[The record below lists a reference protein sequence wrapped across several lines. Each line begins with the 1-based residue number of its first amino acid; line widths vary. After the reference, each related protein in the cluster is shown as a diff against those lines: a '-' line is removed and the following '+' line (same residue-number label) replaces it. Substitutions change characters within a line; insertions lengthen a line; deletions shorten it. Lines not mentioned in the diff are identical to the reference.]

1 MSSGR
6 SWQAQGGAVTTCW
19 HSVREW
25 AAAHSTLI
33 LLSTVLLVALGLRLA
48 FTFRSP
54 VLVTKDSLEYVQPGF
69 GLVFG
74 QGFELAQRRTPVYPA
89 FIAGIMA
96 LSGQDL
102 SAIVFFQ
109 HLIGV
114 ATAAMVFAIG
124 LLTAGPAI
132 ATVAGLLFALSSPQL
147 IYEHYVIT
155 EPVFTFVLVASVL
168 TMIVAVKR
176 DRWQWYA
183 LAGLL
188 IGVAALT
195 RPVAQ
200 VLIPLVPAYLWLV
213 FRSWRRA
220 AVGTLVIWGVTALM
234 LLPWTLRNQREYGTA
249 ETTSTG
255 RFLISRSVKHERN
268 FVFYVDN
275 EPVRP
280 EESPSRR
287 RARQIAQDVTD
298 KRPAPGQV
306 YQRVRDELALT
317 EAQTDA
323 LLRDIA
329 LEAIRKDP
337 ALYLEGTVEMLG
349 ELWLGAKKD
358 EQLSWH
364 LEEHDQPRVANQW
377 GPLATMLKAPTPAEQ
392 REIPTAERLSQI
404 FRPTWVMR
412 PLAVLFLVGAA
423 ASLSARWRPAAWL
436 TLVAAVQLLASTAL
450 VGEVPRYRYPVD
462 PFIWIVSGIGVAAAV
477 VAARSMAR
485 RLGGFRRADARA
497 RGIVTSRV
505 SS

>member
-1 MSSGR
+1 VRAWVSS
-6 SWQAQGGAVTTCW
+6 
-19 HSVREW
+19 
-25 AAAHSTLI
+25 HSTL
-33 LLSTVLLVALGLRLA
+33 LLLCTVIVVALGLRLA

-54 VLVTKDSLEYVQPGF
+54 VFVTKDSLEYVQPGY

-74 QGFELAQRRTPVYPA
+74 QGFELAQRRTPMYPA
-89 FIAGIMA
+89 FIAGVMA
-96 LSGQDL
+96 LAGQDL

-109 HLIGV
+109 HLLGA
-114 ATAAMVFAIG
+114 ATAAMVFGIG
-124 LLTAGPAI
+124 FLTAGPVI
-132 ATVAGLLFALSSPQL
+132 ATAVGLLFALSSPQL

-155 EPVFTFVLVASVL
+155 EPVFTFLLVASVL
-168 TMIVAVKR
+168 TMILAVRR
-176 DRWQWYA
+176 DRWTWYA

-188 IGVAALT
+188 IGLAALT

-200 VLIPLVPAYLWLV
+200 VLIPLVPLYLWLGL
-213 FRSWRRA
+213 RSWRRA
-220 AVGTLVIWGVTALM
+220 AVGTLVVWGVAAL
-234 LLPWTLRNQREYGTA
+234 LLAPWTLRNQREYGTA

-268 FVFYVDN
+268 FVFFVEN

-280 EESPSRR
+280 DESPERR
-287 RARQIAQDVTD
+287 RARQIAQDVTE

-306 YQRVRDELALT
+306 YQRVRDELRLT

-337 ALYLEGTVEMLG
+337 LLYFDGTVEMLG

-358 EQLSWH
+358 EQLTWH

-412 PLAVLFLVGAA
+412 PLAVLFLVGAV
-423 ASLSARWRPAAWL
+423 ASLLPRWRAAAWL
-436 TLVAAVQLLASTAL
+436 TLVAAAQLVASTAL

-462 PFIWIVSGIGVAAAV
+462 PFIWTVCGVGLLAIVLGARAVARRFASTRRAAA
-477 VAARSMAR
+477 ASP
-485 RLGGFRRADARA
+485 
-497 RGIVTSRV
+497 GIVTSRV

>member
-1 MSSGR
+1 VARLEPGLR
-6 SWQAQGGAVTTCW
+6 PWQ
-19 HSVREW
+19 SLREW
-25 AAAHSTLI
+25 AAAHSTL
-33 LLSTVLLVALGLRLA
+33 LLLCTVVLVALGLRLA

-54 VLVTKDSLEYVQPGF
+54 VFVTKDSLEYVQPGYE
-69 GLVFG
+69 LVFG

-89 FIAGIMA
+89 FIAGVMA
-96 LSGQDL
+96 LAGQDL

-109 HLIGV
+109 HLLGV
-114 ATAAMVFAIG
+114 ATVAMVFGIG
-124 LLTAGPAI
+124 LLTAGPAV
-132 ATVAGLLFALSSPQL
+132 ATAAGLLVALSSPQL

-155 EPVFTFVLVASVL
+155 EPVFTFLLVASVL
-168 TMIVAVKR
+168 AMVLAVKR
-176 DRWQWYA
+176 DRWGWYA

-188 IGVAALT
+188 LGVAALT

-200 VLIPLVPAYLWLV
+200 VLIPLVPLYLWLV
-213 FRSWRRA
+213 LRSWRRA
-220 AVGTLVIWGVTALM
+220 AVGTVLVWGAMALL

-268 FVFYVDN
+268 FVFYEDN

-280 EESPSRR
+280 DESPLRR
-287 RARQIAQDVTD
+287 RARQIAQDVTE

-306 YQRVRDELALT
+306 YQRVRDELKLT

-377 GPLATMLKAPTPAEQ
+377 GPLAAMLKAPTPAEE
-392 REIPTAERLSQI
+392 REIPAAERLSQI

-412 PLAVLFLVGAA
+412 PLAVAFIVGAL
-423 ASLSARWRPAAWL
+423 ASMFGRWRVAAWL
-436 TLVAAVQLLASTAL
+436 TLVAAAQLLASTAL

-462 PFIWIVSGIGVAAAV
+462 PFIWTVSGIGLMAV
-477 VAARSMAR
+477 VLSLRSLAR
-485 RLGGFRRADARA
+485 RVGSPRRSQARA
-497 RGIVTSRV
+497 TGIVTSRV

>member
-1 MSSGR
+1 
-6 SWQAQGGAVTTCW
+6 
-19 HSVREW
+19 
-25 AAAHSTLI
+25 
-33 LLSTVLLVALGLRLA
+33 VATSLRLA

-54 VLVTKDSLEYVQPGF
+54 VFVTKDSLEYVQPGY

-89 FIAGIMA
+89 FIAGVMA
-96 LSGQDL
+96 LAGQDL
-102 SAIVFFQ
+102 GAIVFFQ
-109 HLIGV
+109 HLLGV
-114 ATAAMVFAIG
+114 ATAVMVFAIG

-132 ATVAGLLFALSSPQL
+132 ATAAGLLFALSSPQL

-155 EPVFTFVLVASVL
+155 EPVFTFLLVASVL

-176 DRWQWYA
+176 DRWTWYA

-188 IGVAALT
+188 IGIAALT

-200 VLIPLVPAYLWLV
+200 VLIPLVPLYLWLV
-213 FRSWRRA
+213 LRSWRRA
-220 AVGTLVIWGVTALM
+220 AVGTLIVWGVTAL
-234 LLPWTLRNQREYGTA
+234 LLFPWSLRNQREYGTA

-268 FVFYVDN
+268 FVFYVDD

-280 EESPSRR
+280 DESPVRR

-306 YQRVRDELALT
+306 YQRVRDELRLT

-337 ALYLEGTVEMLG
+337 ILYLEGTVEMLG

-358 EQLSWH
+358 EQLTWH

-377 GPLATMLKAPTPAEQ
+377 GRLATMLKAPTPAEQ

-412 PLAVLFLVGAA
+412 PLAVLFIVGAI
-423 ASLSARWRPAAWL
+423 ASLFTRWRAAAWL
-436 TLVAAVQLLASTAL
+436 SLVAAAQLLASTAL

-462 PFIWIVSGIGVAAAV
+462 PFIWVVAGIGLLALVLGV
-477 VAARSMAR
+477 RSLAR
-485 RLGGFRRADARA
+485 RLAGARQAEARA
-497 RGIVTSRV
+497 TGIITSRV

>member
-1 MSSGR
+1 
-6 SWQAQGGAVTTCW
+6 
-19 HSVREW
+19 
-25 AAAHSTLI
+25 
-33 LLSTVLLVALGLRLA
+33 LLCVVVLVALGLRLA
-48 FTFRSP
+48 FTFRST
-54 VLVTKDSLEYVQPGF
+54 VFVTKDSLEYVQPGY

-89 FIAGIMA
+89 FIAGVMA
-96 LSGQDL
+96 LAGQDL

-109 HLIGV
+109 HLLGV
-114 ATAAMVFAIG
+114 ATAAMVFGIG

-132 ATVAGLLFALSSPQL
+132 ATVVGLLFALSSPQL

-155 EPVFTFVLVASVL
+155 EPVFTFLLVASVL
-168 TMIVAVKR
+168 TMILAVKR
-176 DRWQWYA
+176 NHWTWYA
-183 LAGLL
+183 LAGFL

-200 VLIPLVPAYLWLV
+200 VLIPLVPVYLWLAL
-213 FRSWRRA
+213 RSWRRA
-220 AVGTLVIWGVTALM
+220 ALGTLIVWGVTAL
-234 LLPWTLRNQREYGTA
+234 LLVPWTLRNQRAYGTA

-268 FVFYVDN
+268 FVFFVDN
-275 EPVRP
+275 EPIRP
-280 EESPSRR
+280 DESPMRR
-287 RARQIAQDVTD
+287 RAREIAQNVTD

-306 YQRVRDELALT
+306 YQRVRDELGLT
-317 EAQTDA
+317 EPQTDA

-329 LEAIRKDP
+329 LEAIRRDP
-337 ALYLEGTVEMLG
+337 LLYLDGTVEMLG

-364 LEEHDQPRVANQW
+364 LDEHDQPRVANQW
-377 GPLATMLKAPTPAEQ
+377 GPLAAMLKAPTPAEQ

-412 PLAVLFLVGAA
+412 PLAVLFLIGAI
-423 ASLSARWRPAAWL
+423 ASLFPRWRAAAWL
-436 TLVAAVQLLASTAL
+436 TLVAAAQLVASTAL

-462 PFIWIVSGIGVAAAV
+462 PFIWTVCGIGLLAV
-477 VAARSMAR
+477 V
-485 RLGGFRRADARA
+485 LGVRAVVRKFGNTRQAEA
-497 RGIVTSRV
+497 PAPGIVTSRV